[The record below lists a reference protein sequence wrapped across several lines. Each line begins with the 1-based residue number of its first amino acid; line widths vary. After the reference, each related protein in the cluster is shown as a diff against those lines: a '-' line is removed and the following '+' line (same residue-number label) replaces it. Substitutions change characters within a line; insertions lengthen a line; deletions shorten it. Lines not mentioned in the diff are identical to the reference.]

1 MAKVRVSKTAHGNVK
16 IILDNTSAEKLAKII
31 NWSSAIGV
39 SSPEDDSSS
48 ARAECA
54 RADVEDMAWELH
66 DALKNAGVHHAHL

>member
-1 MAKVRVSKTAHGNVK
+1 MAKIRVSKTAHGNVK

-39 SSPEDDSSS
+39 VSQADDSST

-54 RADVEDMAWELH
+54 RANVEDMAWELH
-66 DALKNAGVHHAHL
+66 DAFKNAGVHHAHL